1 MDSRFLAGEKYRG
14 LCRQVPIGGGEFI
27 ESGQKFKEDWDYAK
41 MLREEIENYLTD
53 QFIRYRE
60 FSLLT
65 INSAVRWVGDD
76 FSIQLFG
83 TSSKNPRVEFC
94 VSSLGQGKCS
104 ASILKKLIE
113 ELEDLDAY
121 RLNKA
126 LASMI

>member
-1 MDSRFLAGEKYRG
+1 MDSRFLAGEKYRE

-41 MLREEIENYLTD
+41 MLREEIENYLAE

-60 FSLLT
+60 LSLAT
-65 INSAVRWVGDD
+65 INSATKWVGDD

-83 TSSKNPRVEFC
+83 TNSSNPRVEFC
-94 VSSLGQGKCS
+94 VSSMGQGKCS
-104 ASILKKLIE
+104 ASFLKKLIE
-113 ELEDLDAY
+113 ELEELDAY
-121 RLNKA
+121 RLNKV